1 MSGNWPDFD
10 AWLQTAWGAEHSFF
24 STCGWGGSIGFIF
37 GQNPPYAL
45 DDFLSVYPKFFGA
58 PTSVASTTITAWSNV
73 ITLTDT
79 TGLGYGQFLQG
90 VGLAKGTVI
99 TGIGTGSITVNQPAL
114 SDGTGSLLQV
124 YEKPP
129 VPMAVVQL
137 YINLALASLVQ
148 ARWED
153 SWFIAVAWFVAH
165 YLTLYAKS
173 DSAEVSYALSTSVHG
188 EVPSGLTPGSVYTL
202 SVAPPGG
209 ALSTFTKNGSY
220 LTPATDYSLDGVTI
234 TLVEPTVVTDQLYA
248 TWLVQ
253 TETLQSGVSSGAQ
266 VAAQG
271 LAIGIQT
278 SKSVGDVSVGYQ
290 VLNALEDWAA
300 WNLTLYGQQL
310 ATLAR
315 VVGSGPVLIR

>member
-24 STCGWGGSIGFIF
+24 STCGYGGSVGFVF
-37 GQNPPYAL
+37 GQNPPYYL

-58 PTSVASTTITAWSNV
+58 PASVASTTITAGSSV
-73 ITLTDT
+73 IAVTDT

-90 VGLAKGTVI
+90 TGLDKGTVI
-99 TGIGTGSITVNQPAL
+99 TGLGTGTITVNRPAL
-114 SDGTGSLLQV
+114 ADGAGVTLQV
-124 YEKPP
+124 YENPP
-129 VPMAVVQL
+129 VPTAVIQL
-137 YINLALASLVQ
+137 YLNLATASLVQ
-148 ARWED
+148 RRWED
-153 SWFIAVAWFVAH
+153 SWYIGIAWFVAH

-173 DSAEVSYALSTSVHG
+173 DSAEVSYVLSTSVHG

-209 ALSTFTKNGSY
+209 MLSTFTKNGTY
-220 LTPATDYSLDGVTI
+220 LTPASDYTLDGVTI
-234 TLVEPTVVTDQLYA
+234 TLVEPTVSTDQLYA

-253 TETLQSGVSSGAQ
+253 TQTLQSGVTSGAQ

-290 VLNALEDWAA
+290 VLSALEDYAA

-310 ATLAR
+310 ATIAR
-315 VVGSGPVLIR
+315 VIGAGPALIR

>member
-24 STCGWGGSIGFIF
+24 STCGYGGSVGFVF
-37 GQNPPYAL
+37 GQNPPYYL
-45 DDFLSVYPKFFGA
+45 DDFLSVYPKFFGV
-58 PTSVASTTITAWSNV
+58 PTSVASTTIAAGSSV
-73 ITLTDT
+73 IAVADT
-79 TGLGYGQFLQG
+79 IGLGYGQFLQG
-90 VGLAKGTVI
+90 GGLAKGTVI
-99 TGIGTGSITVNQPAL
+99 TGLGTGSITVNQPAL
-114 SDGTGSLLQV
+114 ADGVGIILQV

-129 VPMAVVQL
+129 VPTAVVQL

-153 SWFIAVAWFVAH
+153 SWFIAMAWFVAH

-173 DSAEVSYALSTSVHG
+173 DSAEVSYVLSTSVHG
-188 EVPSGLTPGSVYTL
+188 EVPSGLTPGLVYTL
-202 SVAPPGG
+202 STAPPGG

-220 LTPATDYSLDGVTI
+220 LTPITNYALEGVTI
-234 TLVEPTVVTDQLYA
+234 TLVELTSDTDQLYA

-253 TETLQSGVSSGAQ
+253 TQTLQSGVTSGAQ

-278 SKSVGDVSVGYQ
+278 SKSVGDVSVGYAA
-290 VLNALEDWAA
+290 LSALEDWAA

-310 ATLAR
+310 ATMAR
-315 VVGSGPVLIR
+315 VIGAGPVLIR

>member
-24 STCGWGGSIGFIF
+24 STCGWGGSVGFIF
-37 GQNPPYAL
+37 GQNPPYYL
-45 DDFLSVYPKFFGA
+45 DDFLSVYPKFFGT
-58 PTSVASTTITAWSNV
+58 PTSVASTTITAGSNAIV
-73 ITLTDT
+73 LTDT

-90 VGLAKGTVI
+90 AGLAKGTVI
-99 TGIGTGSITVNQPAL
+99 TGLGAGSITVNQPAL
-114 SDGTGSLLQV
+114 ADGTGIILQV

-173 DSAEVSYALSTSVHG
+173 DSA
-188 EVPSGLTPGSVYTL
+188 
-202 SVAPPGG
+202 
-209 ALSTFTKNGSY
+209 
-220 LTPATDYSLDGVTI
+220 DI
-234 TLVEPTVVTDQLYA
+234 T
-248 TWLVQ
+248 
-253 TETLQSGVSSGAQ
+253 SGVG

-271 LAIGIQT
+271 LALGIQT

-290 VLNALEDWAA
+290 VLSVLADWAA
-300 WNLTLYGQQL
+300 WNLTIYGQQL
-310 ATLAR
+310 ATMAR